1 VPYIPDSTVH
11 SKLAVCR
18 LAGSEQENSAP
29 RRGGALSNSRAEAL
43 LDYLLGILAVIRLR
57 SRRISLSL
65 ASSTGSTTLM
75 AACTAMSRSPGML

>member
-11 SKLAVCR
+11 SKLGVCR

-29 RRGGALSNSRAEAL
+29 WRGGVPSNSRAEAL